1 MFRKTGQK
9 ITFVPLCGMHV
20 CLSLQYVYSIG
31 GLVSVKLM
39 RDKATNEPQGR

>member
-9 ITFVPLCGMHV
+9 ITFVHLCGMHV
-20 CLSLQYVYSIG
+20 CISFLYAYSIG

-39 RDKATNEPQGR
+39 RDKVTNEPQGM